1 MLNVTGQ
8 CDVMDASL
16 RLTGQKSYRWK
27 SSVVKRNI
35 MKLVSEWPR
44 VELSTLAVH
53 LIHLGNFENPATP
66 RPYKSLGKVPALST
80 FLSSPWLRWL
90 KKKKKKKNLP
100 AMQENRV

>member
-66 RPYKSLGKVPALST
+66 RPYKSLGKVPSLST
-80 FLSSPWLRWL
+80 FLSSPWLRW
-90 KKKKKKKNLP
+90 
-100 AMQENRV
+100 